1 MSPTRLTIAE
11 GGEGSYTLVMV
22 EEPPRGLTVTIGNP
36 DGSKLRISPESVEFT
51 SGENGNWNQPQTV
64 TVTALQDADA
74 VSEKL
79 RIHHEAALRCRHG
92 DGQGVHLYREPPA
105 GHRAG
110 RGVAPQLSF
119 DDVRV
124 EITDDEAS
132 AAGLTVSPGRPAI
145 AEGRTGSYTVAP
157 NSRPP
162 IRDACPGSLARLAE
176 LQPLEPAPPAGVS
189 LPAAADGGSA
199 AHFGAT
205 RDTVNFG
212 AQSAAIESWGAGTI
226 VALAPL
232 HLPEG
237 GARARANSRAGTGS
251 RPPATRSIAK
261 GMRSRARLWR
271 IVRKTRKKT
280 RLRTRRAYT

>member
-1 MSPTRLTIAE
+1 M
-11 GGEGSYTLVMV
+11 
-22 EEPPRGLTVTIGNP
+22 
-36 DGSKLRISPESVEFT
+36 
-51 SGENGNWNQPQTV
+51 
-64 TVTALQDADA
+64 
-74 VSEKL
+74 
-79 RIHHEAALRCRHG
+79 
-92 DGQGVHLYREPPA
+92 
-105 GHRAG
+105 
-110 RGVAPQLSF
+110 APQLSF

-157 NSRPP
+157 NSRPTH
-162 IRDACPGSLARLAE
+162 PGTLALEVSPASLSFTRSNRHR
-176 LQPLEPAPPAGVS
+176 PRGVS
-189 LPAAADGGSA
+189 LPAVADGGSA

-212 AQSAAIESWGAGTI
+212 AESAAIESWGAGTI

-237 GARARANSRAGTGS
+237 GARVRANSRAGTGS

-261 GMRSRARLWR
+261 GMRSSARLWR
-271 IVRKTRKKT
+271 IVRKTRKKI

>member
-1 MSPTRLTIAE
+1 MISPSQLTVRE
-11 GGEGSYTLVMV
+11 GEAGRCAVVLTARPTHAVTVVM
-22 EEPPRGLTVTIGNP
+22 EPPS
-36 DGSKLRISPESVEFT
+36 DGKMAVSPESLAFSTTDWSAAQTV
-51 SGENGNWNQPQTV
+51 TV

-79 RIHHEAALRCRHG
+79 RITHEAAFVAGTVTAKEYIYIGSRL
-92 DGQGVHLYREPPA
+92 LAIEP
-105 GHRAG
+105 GG
-110 RGVAPQLSF
+110 GVAPQLSF

-145 AEGRTGSYTVAP
+145 AEGYTGSHTEAP
-157 NSRPP
+157 NSRPTHAVTLALEVSP
-162 IRDACPGSLARLAE
+162 ASLSFSRSNRRRP
-176 LQPLEPAPPAGVS
+176 QGVS

-226 VALAPL
+226 VALAL

-261 GMRSRARLWR
+261 GMRSSERLWR
-271 IVRKTRKKT
+271 IVRKTGKKI